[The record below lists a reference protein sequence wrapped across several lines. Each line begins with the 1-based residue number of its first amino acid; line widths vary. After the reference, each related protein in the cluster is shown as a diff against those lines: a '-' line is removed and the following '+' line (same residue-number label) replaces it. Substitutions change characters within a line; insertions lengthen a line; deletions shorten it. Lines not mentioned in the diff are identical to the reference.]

1 MAELD
6 GDVITG
12 LCVVYREGGDGST
25 NGGTVSPDV
34 KVTINSDKTITVTT
48 ENKTLTTSQAVTEI
62 TNYLKNQ
69 GYELGTVKELG
80 GKYVFPVYERI
91 GNDLVKVDDYTF
103 DPSSLDQSQN
113 ITVTI
118 NGKSV
123 TVKNGTKMSDLDT
136 LDDGYG
142 KYLDDKGTSVNN
154 SDRVLKSGDVI
165 NLYGKVTLNG
175 KDQYGKIGSAV
186 ELSGNWYNEGKT
198 SYADYKAVSGAKVT
212 YTVADQTINDGFYKV
227 QIDAEHPQFYT
238 AADPHE
244 FTQLKDSGTGFI
256 VSEDNGNTWNY
267 VKGSNL
273 TTSNKDLMIQKG
285 FVEITYTQS
294 GESNGYKWT
303 IEDGTGYAKA
313 NSTLDVK
320 YTVSNDNMQSG
331 DVITVTFA
339 GVSTTTTDKF
349 NANGTS
355 MSRTAHG
362 LGVGT
367 TDITVSISNISK

>member
-1 MAELD
+1 MTISIDKD
-6 GDVITG
+6 G
-12 LCVVYREGGDGST
+12 
-25 NGGTVSPDV
+25 
-34 KVTINSDKTITVTT
+34 KTIKITSANKNLT
-48 ENKTLTTSQAVTEI
+48 ESQAVTEI
-62 TNYLKNQ
+62 TNWLKNQ
-69 GYELGTVKELG
+69 GYQLGTVKKAGNTYIFPAVQTVG
-80 GKYVFPVYERI
+80 GIAITNEFE
-91 GNDLVKVDDYTF
+91 YTY
-103 DPSSLDQSQN
+103 SSGTTQN

-118 NGKSV
+118 NGKAED
-123 TVKNGTKMSDLDT
+123 VKDGTKVSDLDT
-136 LDDGYG
+136 LNGGYG
-142 KYLDDKGTSVNN
+142 KYLDNKGTSVDG

-165 NLYGKVTLNG
+165 DLYGKVTLNG
-175 KDQYGKIGSAV
+175 TDQYGKIDSAV

-227 QIDAEHPQFYT
+227 QIDAENPQFYT

-285 FVEITYTQS
+285 YVEITYTQS

-331 DVITVTFA
+331 DVITVTFG